1 MLCFKFLKSSGFTEK
16 LKPLGILVPIRKPER
31 GKTSHKHYIL
41 GLKLKKLDAL
51 TSKKTVFFVNRGL
64 SFKLQTGSLHS
75 SVLLST
81 FFTLNW
87 NFDTFFESQNALT
100 FKIFESCNVCC
111 KRYVNLLS
119 KAFSDLGGL
128 VNCLTGHRRD
138 EKVFLGMGNARHHL
152 LVYSTLTYIVITAKT
167 KLVTLHAICIG
178 KTYNLVKTCLFSE
191 RPRGYK
197 DHISMNCIYIDLSKP
212 NFERKVRHDYVIA
225 FPESKLYVLSL
236 KENAILINFKLY
248 NSFQTC
254 KQCKLENLNF
264 FSTENWNFQRFYQ
277 IRKVSALTKSES
289 GSIYC
294 SICINPHSKDFSVL
308 TALARK
314 HDRQREDT
322 LIFVVVILKPHQ
334 VFTHRIPNNIMK
346 PAIFNY
352 SNSHAKLFPR
362 DL

>member
-1 MLCFKFLKSSGFTEK
+1 MCFKFLKSSDFTEK
-16 LKPLGILVPIRKPER
+16 LKTLGILVPIRKPER

-41 GLKLKKLDAL
+41 GLKFKKLDAL
-51 TSKKTVFFVNRGL
+51 TSKKTVFFINRGL
-64 SFKLQTGSLHS
+64 SFKLRTGSLHS

-87 NFDTFFESQNALT
+87 NFDTFFESQNPLT
-100 FKIFESCNVCC
+100 FIIFESCNVCC
-111 KRYVNLLS
+111 KSYVNLLS

-152 LVYSTLTYIVITAKT
+152 LVHLTLTYIVITAKT

-236 KENAILINFKLY
+236 K
-248 NSFQTC
+248 
-254 KQCKLENLNF
+254 
-264 FSTENWNFQRFYQ
+264 
-277 IRKVSALTKSES
+277 
-289 GSIYC
+289 
-294 SICINPHSKDFSVL
+294 
-308 TALARK
+308 
-314 HDRQREDT
+314 
-322 LIFVVVILKPHQ
+322 
-334 VFTHRIPNNIMK
+334 
-346 PAIFNY
+346 
-352 SNSHAKLFPR
+352 
-362 DL
+362 